1 MKSNILKLC
10 LALFLALSFTGLTG
24 CEQEG
29 TMEKAG
35 KAIDEAAED
44 AGKAA
49 DKAMKDAGKA
59 IDDAK
64 QAVEEKMESQE
75 EGKG

>member
-1 MKSNILKLC
+1 MKSSILKLC
-10 LALFLALSFTGLTG
+10 LALFLAVSFLGVTG

-35 KAIDEAAED
+35 KAMDEAAED
-44 AGKAA
+44 AGKAV
-49 DKAMKDAGKA
+49 DDAMKDAGKA
-59 IDDAK
+59 IEEAK
-64 QAVEEKMESQE
+64 QAVEEKMESEE